1 VFKPSKYQQAL
12 FDEINEPTTQH
23 VVVEAYAG
31 SGKTTTILEALKL
44 LPANK
49 KIGFVAFNKHIAD
62 ELATKAPEYV
72 QVSTLHSLGL
82 ASIRSEFGKF
92 KVDSSKSYKILKPMA
107 NKFPDDQRSKFI
119 SAGIKVLGL
128 LKSNLQEPDQETIEE
143 LAEYYSIYLPSE
155 VTKFVRSIARAYEI
169 GASQTDNIDFDD
181 MIFLPDYYGL
191 MPNQFD
197 YLFVDE
203 CLPKASRVMLEGGS
217 RMRIDKIV
225 DGKLP
230 LKVLSYNTET
240 GVQESKEVV
249 GWSKTPAK
257 NKRMMKISFA
267 KKYTMNKGN
276 GYFKPHTLFCTE
288 NHKVFTYNRGY
299 IPAGELQNRDKVQ
312 FEGAFGN
319 RNLFD
324 SDGNIYSKKQQT
336 PVSCEICGAEFERS
350 NLLGSH
356 MRIHSNKKTKNTM
369 SIEGSK
375 VLADMAR
382 KRNENPEM
390 QEKIGK
396 TISRKMKT
404 GEISTKF
411 GGYIGNGHLSKQ
423 QTDLMEE
430 LQKHDERWQT
440 ESVITTNEP
449 KGSIYPH
456 HYKVDLGFPEH
467 KLAVE
472 IHGRT
477 HNSVEAKAKDKKK
490 QDLLSKL
497 GWLTLEFSNEEID
510 SNIEECVDKILKS
523 LIGRSPEEFEIVSVE
538 EIDFVEEFVY
548 DIEIEDNHNFYAEG
562 VLVHNCQDL
571 NQAQLSLIMKAVKP
585 TGRLIAVGD
594 RHQSIYGFRGADARS
609 IPNIIEHFQAK
620 VLPLSITYR
629 CPTKI
634 VELAQQFVPKLEAS
648 PDADSGAIHD
658 IDYVDFY
665 DIVAGGDLTL
675 CRYNAPLIKPCFELI
690 KQGRKATI
698 RGSDIGKSLVTL
710 IKSFNA
716 KDTDGLRQSL
726 EVWLGNEIKQAKKKG
741 RNPQGVEDRVECIFS
756 LIEMSESTS
765 VQVVIDNIRDIFSD
779 HKSEI
784 VLSSIHK
791 SKGLEAESVFILEPQ
806 LMPCKHAEQPW
817 EMVQENNIFY
827 VAITRTKQNL
837 YYVR

>member
-1 VFKPSKYQQAL
+1 MFKPSKYQQAL

-49 KIGFVAFNKHIAD
+49 QIGFVAFNKHIAD
-62 ELATKAPEYV
+62 ELATKAPEYI

-82 ASIRSEFGKF
+82 ASIRAEFGKF
-92 KVDSSKSYKILKPMA
+92 KVDASKSYKILKPMA

-143 LAEYYSIYLPSE
+143 MAEYYSIYLPSE
-155 VTKFVRSIARAYEI
+155 VTKFVRLIARAYEI

-203 CLPKASRVMLEGGS
+203 A
-217 RMRIDKIV
+217 
-225 DGKLP
+225 
-230 LKVLSYNTET
+230 
-240 GVQESKEVV
+240 
-249 GWSKTPAK
+249 
-257 NKRMMKISFA
+257 
-267 KKYTMNKGN
+267 
-276 GYFKPHTLFCTE
+276 
-288 NHKVFTYNRGY
+288 
-299 IPAGELQNRDKVQ
+299 
-312 FEGAFGN
+312 
-319 RNLFD
+319 
-324 SDGNIYSKKQQT
+324 
-336 PVSCEICGAEFERS
+336 
-350 NLLGSH
+350 
-356 MRIHSNKKTKNTM
+356 
-369 SIEGSK
+369 
-375 VLADMAR
+375 
-382 KRNENPEM
+382 
-390 QEKIGK
+390 
-396 TISRKMKT
+396 
-404 GEISTKF
+404 
-411 GGYIGNGHLSKQ
+411 
-423 QTDLMEE
+423 
-430 LQKHDERWQT
+430 
-440 ESVITTNEP
+440 
-449 KGSIYPH
+449 
-456 HYKVDLGFPEH
+456 
-467 KLAVE
+467 
-472 IHGRT
+472 
-477 HNSVEAKAKDKKK
+477 
-490 QDLLSKL
+490 
-497 GWLTLEFSNEEID
+497 
-510 SNIEECVDKILKS
+510 
-523 LIGRSPEEFEIVSVE
+523 
-538 EIDFVEEFVY
+538 
-548 DIEIEDNHNFYAEG
+548 
-562 VLVHNCQDL
+562 QDL

-609 IPNIIEHFQAK
+609 IPNIIDHFKAK

-648 PDADSGAIHD
+648 PDADSGAIRD
-658 IDYVDFY
+658 VDYVDFY
-665 DIVAGGDLTL
+665 DLVTGGDLTL

-726 EVWLGNEIKQAKKKG
+726 EIWLGNEIQQAKKKG
-741 RNPQGVEDRVECIFS
+741 RNPQSVEDRVECIYA
-756 LIEMSESTS
+756 LIDLSETTS
-765 VQVVIDNIRDIFSD
+765 VQVVIDNIKEIFSD

-817 EMVQENNIFY
+817 EMVQEDNIYY